1 MLHRGVAILHMASD
15 RSPQTA
21 GIATNFGRACGAARC
36 GSTAMA
42 ALAWL
47 SLLAACAEPVRIA
60 AGRSDAGP
68 LACSWYGDADD
79 EVLYFGESG
88 FWAAMHQAGGD
99 PTADIE
105 SAAPQVVG
113 RFDLD
118 RETMLPSLRTATPLA
133 RSGTWD
139 VLVHPNG
146 RVYFTSFYDPAG
158 AIDPKTGAALR
169 FDATGMGLNELALL
183 PDGEILATRYGRTGG
198 GDGSLVVLDAEG
210 NVRAEH
216 PLAPAPGAT
225 VAAKS
230 VIADPIRRV
239 AWVNTDLVSADGG
252 RPRHDARVVD
262 LATGREIARFD
273 GTPELQFP
281 TFAPDGRGYFAWVE
295 GTRLVLQVTE
305 PGEAQGPESGRM
317 LLLDDA
323 FKTGV
328 DFAQDLRVQ
337 RDGRVVA
344 TRWSGAVH
352 VIDEDDEVRTVRL
365 PRTEENGLYYTAV
378 AKGDRV
384 CATYCAGVRV
394 VCADL
399 P

>member
-1 MLHRGVAILHMASD
+1 M
-15 RSPQTA
+15 
-21 GIATNFGRACGAARC
+21 NFANLRDAAR
-36 GSTAMA
+36 GGITAA
-42 ALAWL
+42 TVLVAL
-47 SLLAACAEPVRIA
+47 SLLAACAKPVRIA
-60 AGRSDAGP
+60 AGRPEAGP

-79 EVLYFGESG
+79 ETLYFGESG

-99 PTADIE
+99 PTADVDG
-105 SAAPQVVG
+105 AAPQVVG

-118 RETMLPSLRTATPLA
+118 REAMLPSLHTAIPLA

-158 AIDPKTGAALR
+158 SVDPKTGAAAR
-169 FDATGMGLNELALL
+169 FDAAGMGLNELALL
-183 PDGEILATRYGRTGG
+183 HDGRVLATRYGQSGG

-210 NVRAEH
+210 NVLAEH
-216 PLAPAPGAT
+216 VLAGVANAT

-230 VIADPIRRV
+230 VIADPIRHV
-239 AWVNTDLVSADGG
+239 AWINTDVIPADGA
-252 RPRHDARVVD
+252 PTRHDARLVELVS
-262 LATGREIARFD
+262 GREIARFE
-273 GTPELQFP
+273 GEPELQFP
-281 TFAPDGRGYFAWVE
+281 TFAPDGRGFFAWVE
-295 GTRLVLQVTE
+295 GTRLSLQITE
-305 PGEAQGPESGRM
+305 PGGAQGPESGRT

-323 FKTGV
+323 FHTGV
-328 DFAQDLRVQ
+328 DFVQDLRVQ

-352 VIDEDDEVRTVRL
+352 VIDGDEIRTVQL
-365 PRTEENGLYYTAV
+365 PRSVEGGLYYTAV